1 MFQVENLL
9 KKGLTYVYLNDTQLP
24 IDELC
29 NGADLIFSSP
39 GSLLDSHRELL
50 IKLSQTGVLKVFQY

>member
-1 MFQVENLL
+1 MENLL
-9 KKGLTYVYLNDTQLP
+9 KKGLTYVYLNDTQLS

-29 NGADLIFSSP
+29 NGAADLIFSSP